1 MKYLHLI
8 WAGLFRRR
16 ARAVLMLLSI
26 TVAFLLY
33 GPLETVRSTFANFG
47 QSTAGHD
54 RLLTLSK
61 LRPGAPTLPLSLYQR
76 IKSVPGIVNID
87 YACAFGASYQD
98 AKNAFPL
105 ETHTAAF
112 FDLYPELEL
121 APDARAA
128 FQRIRTAAIVGEG
141 MAAKFHWKVG
151 DKVPLQTS
159 EQRKEG
165 STVWTFDIVGI
176 YRFTDPGMKVW
187 ENTVYINWDG
197 FDEARLSGAGT
208 VGWYVF
214 RVADVRQADNI
225 AYEVDALSANSAHET
240 RTQSENS
247 FSASWISELG
257 DFGLILTSIM
267 SAVFFTLLL
276 LTGHTI
282 AQSTQERI
290 PEFGVLKTIG
300 FSDGA
305 VLSLV
310 LSESVLLLLLG
321 SALGL
326 AIATL
331 SVNVVGT
338 LLSNAL
344 FIQLQPIGGA
354 VWLRGIGVA
363 ILLGLI
369 VGALPALRGLR
380 LRIVDALAGR

>member
-33 GPLETVRSTFANFG
+33 GPLETVRGTFANFG
-47 QSTAGHD
+47 QSAAGHD

-61 LRPGAPTLPLSLYQR
+61 LRPGAPLLPLSLYHR
-76 IKSVPGIVNID
+76 IKEVPGVTHVD
-87 YACAFGASYQD
+87 YACAFGATYQD

-105 ETHTAAF
+105 ETHTATF

-121 APDARAA
+121 APSARAA
-128 FQRIRTAAIVGEG
+128 FQRTRTAAIVGEG
-141 MAAKFHWKVG
+141 LAARFNWKVG

-159 EQRKEG
+159 EQRKDG
-165 STVWTFDIVGI
+165 STVWTFDVVGI

-187 ENTVYINWDG
+187 ENTVFINWDG
-197 FDEARLSGAGT
+197 FDEARLSGSGN

-214 RVADVRQADNI
+214 RVADVHQVDNI
-225 AYEVDALSANSAHET
+225 AHEVDALSANSAHET
-240 RTQSENS
+240 STQSENS
-247 FSASWISELG
+247 FSARWINEIA
-257 DFGLILTSIM
+257 DFGVIVTSIM

-282 AQSTQERI
+282 AQSMQERI
-290 PEFGVLKTIG
+290 PEIGVLKTLG
-300 FSDGA
+300 FSGGA
-305 VLSLV
+305 VVSLV

-321 SALGL
+321 STLGL
-326 AIATL
+326 ALATL
-331 SVNVVGT
+331 AVNMAGT
-338 LLSNAL
+338 LISNAL
-344 FIQLQPIGGA
+344 PIPLQPVSGA

-363 ILLGLI
+363 VFMGLI
-369 VGALPALRGLR
+369 VGTLPALRGLR

>member
-33 GPLETVRSTFANFG
+33 GPLETVRSTFSNFG

>member
-54 RLLTLSK
+54 RLLTMSK

-76 IKSVPGIVNID
+76 IKTVPGIVNVD

-105 ETHTAAF
+105 ETHTAEF

-121 APDARAA
+121 VPEARAA
-128 FQRIRTAAIVGEG
+128 FQRIRTAAIVSEA
-141 MAAKFHWKVG
+141 MAEKFHWKVG
-151 DKVPLQTS
+151 DKVPVQTA
-159 EQRKEG
+159 EQRKDG
-165 STVWTFDIVGI
+165 SSVWTFDIVGL

-197 FDEARLSGAGT
+197 FDEARLSGTGN

-214 RVADVRQADNI
+214 RVADVRQADGI
-225 AYEVDALSANSAHET
+225 GYEVDALSANSAHET

-247 FSASWISELG
+247 FSASWISEIG

-290 PEFGVLKTIG
+290 PEFAVLKTIG
-300 FSDGA
+300 FSGGA

-321 SALGL
+321 STLGL
-326 AIATL
+326 TLSTL
-331 SVNVVGT
+331 SVSLVGT
-338 LLSNAL
+338 LLANVLS
-344 FIQLQPIGGA
+344 IQLQPVGGV
-354 VWLRGIGVA
+354 VWLRGIGLAVL
-363 ILLGLI
+363 IGLI
-369 VGALPALRGLR
+369 VGTLPALRGLR